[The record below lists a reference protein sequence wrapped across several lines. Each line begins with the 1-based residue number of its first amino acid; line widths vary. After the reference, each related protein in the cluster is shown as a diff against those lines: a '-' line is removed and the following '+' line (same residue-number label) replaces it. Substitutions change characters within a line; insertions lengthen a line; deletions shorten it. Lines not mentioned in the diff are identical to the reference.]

1 VGRGDTLKDLLYK
14 AATGINRLRGSRGS
28 INVLMY
34 HEVLPA
40 ARSIEAWT
48 VVREDEFAGQVKLLK
63 ENFTLIAMDDAL
75 SLRASGAPLHE
86 DFMVVTF
93 DDGYAGNYEVVFPIV
108 QAYQVP
114 VTVYVATRACQG
126 GENYWFNDVIES
138 LQAPKEF
145 RIDLSAFTGKR
156 YHVSRHAKGEQKWDH
171 IQGLL
176 QDLKKLPRADLEA
189 AVRSLLTQADMV
201 PEGVLRHLTPA
212 QIKEMSRS
220 PLVTIGA
227 HTHCH
232 SLLPSL
238 SRDQIGATVSQC
250 RELLEDWTS
259 TTVDHF
265 AYPNGDY
272 DNEAIEV
279 IQGLGFRS
287 CVTTKAKPWTNEPVF
302 EIPRTGV
309 GRYDSVSKLAYQLY
323 SH

>member
-1 VGRGDTLKDLLYK
+1 MKDLLYK
-14 AATGINRLRGSRGS
+14 AAAGINRLKGSRGS
-28 INVLMY
+28 INLLMY

-40 ARSIEAWT
+40 ACAIEAWT
-48 VVREDEFAGQVKLLK
+48 VVREEEFAKQVKFLK
-63 ENFTLIAMDDAL
+63 ENFTVIALDDAL
-75 SLRASGAPLHE
+75 SLQASGNPLRE

-108 QAYQVP
+108 QAYQFP
-114 VTVYVATRACQG
+114 VTVYVATRGCQG
-126 GENYWFNDVIES
+126 NGNYWFNDVIES
-138 LQAPKEF
+138 LQAPKEY
-145 RIDLSAFTGKR
+145 RVDLSAFTGKQYR
-156 YHVSRHAKGEQKWDH
+156 VSRHAKGERKWDH

-176 QDLKKLPRADLEA
+176 QDLKKLPRTDLEP
-189 AVRSLLTQADMV
+189 AVKSLLTQADAA
-201 PEGVLRHLTPA
+201 PERVLRHLTPA
-212 QIKEMSRS
+212 QVKEMSRS

-250 RELLEDWTS
+250 RELLENWTS
-259 TTVDHF
+259 AAVEHF
-265 AYPNGDY
+265 AFPNGDY

-309 GRYDSVSKLAYQLY
+309 GRYDSVNKLANQLY